1 MDNSKSSGT
10 PMSPST
16 ALEEK
21 RNGKSVDITMYRG
34 MIGSL
39 MYLTTNRPDIMF
51 SVYKC
56 IRYQSTLRESYLTA
70 VKCII
75 RYLISITE
83 FDLWYPCS
91 NNFNLKGFSDVDF
104 VGDGNGEKVQVVV
117 SIIGKCSNIMA

>member
-75 RYLISITE
+75 RYLINTSEFGLWYLTLIILITNDSHMQTLQVTKITE
-83 FDLWYPCS
+83 RSLV
-91 NNFNLKGFSDVDF
+91 DVL
-104 VGDGNGEKVQVVV
+104 
-117 SIIGKCSNIMA
+117 IIGKCSNIIA